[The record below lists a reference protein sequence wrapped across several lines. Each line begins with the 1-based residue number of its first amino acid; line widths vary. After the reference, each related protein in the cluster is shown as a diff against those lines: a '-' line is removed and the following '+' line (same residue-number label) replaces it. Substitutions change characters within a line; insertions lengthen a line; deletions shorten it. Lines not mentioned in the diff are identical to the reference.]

1 MTAMT
6 LSFAVSS
13 VILRTS
19 PGQGNRT
26 LVTGGRASHRAIMSV
41 AARLPLTDAGPP
53 SAVTHDMAHSFDIAD
68 ALPVKTDKGDESH
81 RLPARHAS
89 LGARHEY
96 SEHEYSERERDP
108 RGDGWVVPLGW
119 TDGVGQ
125 AGPSHLRLRR
135 T

>member
-13 VILRTS
+13 VILRAS

-26 LVTGGRASHRAIMSV
+26 LITGGRASHRAIMSA
-41 AARLPLTDAGPP
+41 AARLPLTDVGPP
-53 SAVTHDMAHSFDIAD
+53 SAVMHAMAHSFDIAG
-68 ALPVKTDKGDESH
+68 ALPVKTDERDESH

-96 SEHEYSERERDP
+96 SARERDP
-108 RGDGWVVPLGW
+108 RGDGWVVPLWW

-125 AGPSHLRLRR
+125 ADPSHLRLRR